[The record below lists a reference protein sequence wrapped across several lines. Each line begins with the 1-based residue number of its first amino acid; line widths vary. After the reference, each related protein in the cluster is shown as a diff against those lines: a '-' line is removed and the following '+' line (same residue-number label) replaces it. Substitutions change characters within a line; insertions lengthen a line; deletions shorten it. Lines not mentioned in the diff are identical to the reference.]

1 MKDFFYVVSV
11 VMMLVIICE
20 QSETISTQDK
30 LLNDWEDV
38 SIRWRDSMD
47 TCINR
52 NHRLYYEL
60 ESLKEYKLMK
70 LQEDGS
76 K

>member
-1 MKDFFYVVSV
+1 MYI
-11 VMMLVIICE
+11 LVPVLLLLIILMQQQKIHNQNE
-20 QSETISTQDK
+20 
-30 LLNDWEDV
+30 LLDEWEAL

-60 ESLKEYKLMK
+60 ESLKEYRIMK
-70 LQEDGS
+70 LQE
-76 K
+76 KK

>member
-60 ESLKEYKLMK
+60 ESLK
-70 LQEDGS
+70 
-76 K
+76 